1 MNVTLSKKYLFA
13 AAALFLIIFL
23 TGCSEA
29 ETLADIR
36 EEIAAYQLEPLTRAR
51 AVANDLHRLRGLEE
65 GLARQYDVPVSRI
78 SEYEHELAGLM
89 NAYYSIHFMQKY
101 LDTNDSFTLD
111 DARLNEIASAKPPY
125 SLNYY
130 LDVMEDMENCT
141 SMLEYYQE
149 TVDYSQNA
157 LAGLTE
163 KKERTEK
170 EYRLIREKSSLS
182 TERRLKYNFDLLIIK
197 AKLERCCADK
207 TYYEIG
213 SKAVQIEITGLNEKI
228 SKLTPL
234 VKNIRSNISFESED
248 FEAFNAEVYEK
259 IEGLRDTIKTLNEK
273 YDALDRAR
281 RSPKERD
288 SFSRYWVT
296 TEEKLVEGE
305 ILLALD
311 IIELWN
317 GACFAWRALE
327 DVITNDLSAKE
338 RMVMAAK
345 AEACAVK
352 CEEDR
357 VSALAA
363 LRMLQRVN
371 NEVLKRFGEDGLLKD
386 PDDVLRRN
394 DFRSNLDRRI
404 DRLLSYIVTLRTM
417 SGLFGVLVAELKG
430 VEAEEG
436 TSGGFDTLVH
446 TNIES
451 ILDTEIWSVDDNPI
465 TAGKLIAAVITL
477 LVGVIITLFFVRM
490 VKRRYS
496 RGDKVSKHL
505 SVLLQNVIFCLG
517 FIISFLFALKVLRIS
532 LTAFAFM
539 GGAAAIAIGLGT
551 QKIMGDTLAGI
562 LLLFQNKLRIG
573 DEVIIG
579 ETHGIVSEVTLQNT
593 VLLCE
598 QSRNMIIPNSK
609 VLESPILNLTLNNS
623 VSRSEVSVSIAYS
636 SDIQKAMSLIRSAL
650 DENPHVLEQP
660 PSRVILSDFEDSAI
674 KFTAF
679 FFIDLSKV
687 LETTAQGSVR
697 LSILNS
703 FREHGIEIPFPQSE
717 VTLKNDSDKQQPAQ
731 PQDRA

>member
-1 MNVTLSKKYLFA
+1 M
-13 AAALFLIIFL
+13 
-23 TGCSEA
+23 
-29 ETLADIR
+29 
-36 EEIAAYQLEPLTRAR
+36 
-51 AVANDLHRLRGLEE
+51 
-65 GLARQYDVPVSRI
+65 
-78 SEYEHELAGLM
+78 
-89 NAYYSIHFMQKY
+89 
-101 LDTNDSFTLD
+101 
-111 DARLNEIASAKPPY
+111 
-125 SLNYY
+125 
-130 LDVMEDMENCT
+130 
-141 SMLEYYQE
+141 
-149 TVDYSQNA
+149 
-157 LAGLTE
+157 
-163 KKERTEK
+163 
-170 EYRLIREKSSLS
+170 
-182 TERRLKYNFDLLIIK
+182 
-197 AKLERCCADK
+197 
-207 TYYEIG
+207 
-213 SKAVQIEITGLNEKI
+213 
-228 SKLTPL
+228 
-234 VKNIRSNISFESED
+234 
-248 FEAFNAEVYEK
+248 
-259 IEGLRDTIKTLNEK
+259 
-273 YDALDRAR
+273 
-281 RSPKERD
+281 
-288 SFSRYWVT
+288 T

-311 IIELWN
+311 IMELWN

-327 DVITNDLSAKE
+327 DAITNGLSANE

-357 VSALAA
+357 ESALAA

-371 NEVLKRFGEDGLLKD
+371 NEVLKRFGEDNLLKD
-386 PDDVLRRN
+386 PEDVLRRN
-394 DFRSNLDRRI
+394 DFRNNLDKRI
-404 DRLLSYIVTLRTM
+404 ERLLSYIVTLRTM

-430 VEAEEG
+430 VEAEAG

-446 TNIES
+446 NNIES
-451 ILDTEIWSVDDNPI
+451 IFDIEIWNVDDNPI
-465 TAGKLIAAVITL
+465 TAGKLISAAITL
-477 LVGVIITLFFVRM
+477 LVGVLITLFFMRM
-490 VKRRYS
+490 AKRRYS
-496 RGDKVSKHL
+496 KGDKVSKHI
-505 SVLLQNVIFCLG
+505 STLLQNVIFCLG
-517 FIISFLFALKVLRIS
+517 LTISFLFALKVLRIS

-562 LLLFQNKLRIG
+562 LLLFQKKLRIG

-579 ETHGIVSEVTLQNT
+579 ETHGIVSEMTLQNT
-593 VLLCE
+593 ILLCE

-623 VSRSEVSVSIAYS
+623 VSRSEVSVSIVYS

-679 FFIDLSKV
+679 FFIDLSKI

-697 LSILNS
+697 LGILNS

>member
-1 MNVTLSKKYLFA
+1 MTLSKKYLFA

-125 SLNYY
+125 SLNFY
-130 LDVMEDMENCT
+130 LDVMEDRENCN
-141 SMLEYYQE
+141 SMLKYYQE
-149 TVDYSQNA
+149 GLDYA
-157 LAGLTE
+157 RAVLAELAE
-163 KKERTEK
+163 KKYSMEK
-170 EYRLIREKSSLS
+170 EYRLIREKSTLS

-197 AKLERCCADK
+197 AKLERSYADK
-207 TYYEIG
+207 TFYENC
-213 SKAVQIEITGLNEKI
+213 SKAVQIEVTVLNEKI

-234 VKNIRSNISFESED
+234 LKTIRENLSFESED

-259 IEGLRDTIKTLNEK
+259 IEGLRNTIKTLNEK
-273 YDALDRAR
+273 YDALDRVR
-281 RSPKERD
+281 RSPNGHD
-288 SFSRYWVT
+288 SFSKYWVT
-296 TEEKLVEGE
+296 TEEKLVECE

-311 IIELWN
+311 IMELWN

-327 DVITNDLSAKE
+327 DVITKDFSAKE
-338 RMVMAAK
+338 RMLMAAK
-345 AEACAVK
+345 AEECAVK
-352 CEEDR
+352 CGQDR
-357 VSALAA
+357 ESALAD
-363 LRMLQRVN
+363 LHMLQRVN
-371 NEVLKRFGEDGLLKD
+371 DEVLKRFGKDSLLKD
-386 PDDVLRRN
+386 PEDVSRRN

-404 DRLLSYIVTLRTM
+404 ERYLSYIVTLRRM
-417 SGLFGVLVAELKG
+417 SELFGVLVAELKG
-430 VEAEEG
+430 VEAEER
-436 TSGGFDTLVH
+436 TSGGFDNIVH

-451 ILDTEIWSVDDNPI
+451 ILDTEIWNVDDNPI

-477 LVGVIITLFFVRM
+477 LIGLLITLLFVRM
-490 VKRRYS
+490 AKRRYS
-496 RGDKVSKHL
+496 NGDKVSKHA
-505 SVLLQNVIFCLG
+505 SNLLQNIIFCLG
-517 FIISFLFALKVLRIS
+517 FTISFLFALKVLRIS

-539 GGAAAIAIGLGT
+539 GGAAAIAVGLGT

-562 LLLFQNKLRIG
+562 LLLFQKKLRIG

-579 ETHGIVSEVTLQNT
+579 DKHGIVSEMTLQNT
-593 VLLCE
+593 ILLCE

-636 SDIQKAMSLIRSAL
+636 SDIQEAMSLIRSVL
-650 DENPHVLEQP
+650 EENPDVLETP
-660 PSRVILSDFEDSAI
+660 PFRVILSDFEDSAI

-679 FFIDLSKV
+679 FFIDLSKI

-697 LSILNS
+697 LGILNS